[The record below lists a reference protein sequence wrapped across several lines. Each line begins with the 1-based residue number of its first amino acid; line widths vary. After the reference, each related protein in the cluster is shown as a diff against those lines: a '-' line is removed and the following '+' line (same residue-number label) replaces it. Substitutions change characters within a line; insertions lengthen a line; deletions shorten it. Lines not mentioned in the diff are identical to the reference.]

1 MGKTRRMTN
10 PSQAKISDRV
20 LFSHKGR
27 NWEGTIAKKGNQHAY
42 IVCEND
48 QEFRVPY
55 QRLQKIVGTAA
66 SPVQTANE
74 RRRAQFN
81 TGDRVSFQS
90 RGTLS
95 YGVIARLNPSTG
107 HVVGEDGKE
116 YRVPY
121 GLLQQVPKTSPSTDA
136 STDGVRSQ
144 VELAR
149 IADQARALMA
159 QYQLSQWSF
168 QFDTS
173 TRRAGACHFTT
184 QLISLSHEFAKRAP
198 AEEIR
203 DTILHE
209 IAHALVGK
217 DHNHDQV
224 WQTQARQI
232 GCSGQRCYSV
242 QFAPPRYIM
251 KCERGCWVATAERR
265 RRNLIC
271 KQCGG
276 KLEYLTYTEERWRSE
291 KAKSNKS
298 KT

>member
-1 MGKTRRMTN
+1 MDKARRITN
-10 PSQAKISDRV
+10 PIQARVSDRV

-27 NWEGTIAKKGNQHAY
+27 DWEGTIAKKGNRHAH
-42 IVCEND
+42 IVCENE
-48 QEFRVPY
+48 QEFRIPY
-55 QRLQKIVGTAA
+55 QRLQKIVGTATQ
-66 SPVQTANE
+66 PVQTANE

-81 TGDRVSFQS
+81 TGDRVRFQS

-107 HVVGEDGKE
+107 HVVCDDGKE
-116 YRVPY
+116 YRVSY
-121 GLLQQVPKTSPSTDA
+121 GLLQHVTGPSTAADE
-136 STDGVRSQ
+136 VRSPA
-144 VELAR
+144 ELAR
-149 IADQARALMA
+149 IAAQARELMA
-159 QYQLSQWSF
+159 QHQLSQWSF
-168 QFDTS
+168 QFDTGS
-173 TRRAGACHFTT
+173 RRAGACHFTT
-184 QLISLSHEFAKRAP
+184 QLISVSHEFAKRAP
-198 AEEIR
+198 TEEIR

-232 GCSGQRCYSV
+232 GCSGQRCHNV

-251 KCERGCWVATAERR
+251 KCVRGCWVATAERR

-271 KQCGG
+271 KQCRGR
-276 KLEYLTYTEERWRSE
+276 LIYLTYTEERWQSE
-291 KAKSNKS
+291 KTHSNTRNES

>member
-1 MGKTRRMTN
+1 MAKARRITH
-10 PSQAKISDRV
+10 PSQVQISDRV
-20 LFSHKGR
+20 TFSYQGR
-27 NWEGTIAKKGNQHAY
+27 DWEGTIAKKGSQHAY
-42 IVCEND
+42 IVCENQ

-55 QRLQKIVGTAA
+55 QRLQKIVGTATH
-66 SPVQTANE
+66 PVQTANE

-90 RGTLS
+90 AETLR

-107 HVVGEDGKE
+107 HVVCEDGKE
-116 YRVPY
+116 YRVSY
-121 GLLQQVPKTSPSTDA
+121 GLLQHLPETCAPTH
-136 STDGVRSQ
+136 GVRSQ
-144 VELAR
+144 AELAH
-149 IADQARALMA
+149 IADQARALLA
-159 QYQLSQWSF
+159 HHQLSQWSF
-168 QFDTS
+168 QFDTG

-198 AEEIR
+198 EEEIR

-217 DHNHDQV
+217 EHNHDQV
-224 WQTQARQI
+224 WQTQACRI
-232 GCSGQRCYSV
+232 GCSGQRCHNV

-251 KCERGCWVATAERR
+251 KCVRGCWVATAERR

-276 KLEYLTYTEERWRSE
+276 KLEYLTYTEERWQSE
-291 KAKSNKS
+291 KAQS

>member
-1 MGKTRRMTN
+1 MGKTHRITN
-10 PSQAKISDRV
+10 PTQARVSDRV
-20 LFSHKGR
+20 TFSHQGR
-27 NWEGTIAKKGNQHAY
+27 DWEGTIAKKGNQHAY
-42 IVCEND
+42 IVCENE

-55 QRLQKIVGTAA
+55 QRLQKVVGTAVQ
-66 SPVQTANE
+66 PVQTANE

-107 HVVGEDGKE
+107 HVVCEDGKE
-116 YRVPY
+116 YRVSY
-121 GLLQQVPKTSPSTDA
+121 GLLQQLPETSPSTDE
-136 STDGVRSQ
+136 VCSQ
-144 VELAR
+144 AELAR

-159 QYQLSQWSF
+159 QHRLSQWSF
-168 QFDTS
+168 QFDTG

-198 AEEIR
+198 AKEVR

-232 GCSGQRCYSV
+232 GCSGQRCHNV
-242 QFAPPRYIM
+242 QFTPPRYIM
-251 KCERGCWVATAERR
+251 KCEHGCWVATAERR

-276 KLEYLTYTEERWRSE
+276 KLAYLTYTEEGWQSE